1 MKNKALVLDLDD
13 TLYAEI
19 DFLYSAY
26 RHIAFRLAPEQSEAL
41 FNRLVELYHR
51 GENAFQYLVKRYDVD
66 LATLLDWYRFHIPQI
81 RLFPHV
87 KEQLNRLKTDY
98 RFALITDGRSVT
110 QRNKVKALRLEPLLD
125 FMVISEEV
133 GSEKP
138 SINNYRMVQDAL
150 QCENYIYIGDN
161 PKKDFVTPN
170 KLGWKTICLRDRG
183 TNIHKQDFEKI
194 LHEFRPHFYMSD
206 WSDLPTILD
215 F

>member
-26 RHIAFRLAPEQSEAL
+26 HHIAFRLAPEQEEML
-41 FNRLVELYHR
+41 FNRLVERYHR
-51 GENAFQYLVKRYDVD
+51 GENAFQYLTERYDVD
-66 LATLLDWYRFHIPQI
+66 LATLLEWYRFHIPDI
-81 RLFPHV
+81 HLFPHV
-87 KEQLNRLKTDY
+87 EEQLNLFKSDW
-98 RFALITDGRSVT
+98 RFALVTDGRSVT
-110 QRNKVKALRLEPLLD
+110 QRNKVKALGLEPLLD
-125 FMVISEEV
+125 CMVISEEV

-138 SINNYRMVQDAL
+138 SLNNYRLVEDAL
-150 QCENYIYIGDN
+150 QCKDYIYIGDN

-183 TNIHKQDFEKI
+183 TNIHKQDFEI
-194 LHEFRPHFYMSD
+194 PHEFRPHFYMSD
-206 WSDLPTILD
+206 WSDLPTILN

>member
-26 RHIAFRLAPEQSEAL
+26 QHIAFRLAPEQSETL

-51 GENAFQYLVKRYDVD
+51 GENAFQYLVKQYDVD
-66 LATLLDWYRFHIPQI
+66 LPTLLDWYRFHIPQI

-87 KEQLNRLKTDY
+87 EEQLNRLKADY

-110 QRNKVKALRLEPLLD
+110 QRNKVKALGLEPLLD

-138 SINNYRMVQDAL
+138 SINNYRLVQDAL
-150 QCENYIYIGDN
+150 QCEHYIYIGDN

-183 TNIHKQDFEKI
+183 TNIHKQDFEI
-194 LHEFRPHFYMSD
+194 LHEFLPHFYMSD